1 MSKGS
6 KQRPTN
12 KSNFDKNFDAIFN
25 KDKPKE
31 KKDEP
36 KRKTT

>member
-12 KSNFDKNFDAIFN
+12 QKKYNDNWDAIFN
-25 KDKPKE
+25 KNKKEE
-31 KKDEP
+31 KK
-36 KRKTT
+36 